1 MPTLSGIITEGLVS
15 VFSSRNC
22 IYTIDRTSRD
32 KAEGT
37 SDGQNQRDL
46 FFSKSTER
54 SGRSHLKSRPE
65 VSKLSEKDQRAIF
78 SASVGHRTSV
88 ETMLLCCCSMKA
100 AIDDTQTGAAVF

>member
-1 MPTLSGIITEGLVS
+1 MPMLSGIITEGLVS

-22 IYTIDRTSRD
+22 MYMIEHPETKQKGPQMVRIKGIYFF
-32 KAEGT
+32 
-37 SDGQNQRDL
+37 QR
-46 FFSKSTER
+46 STER
-54 SGRSHLKSRPE
+54 SGRSHLKSRP
-65 VSKLSEKDQRAIF
+65 VVGKLSEKDQRAIF